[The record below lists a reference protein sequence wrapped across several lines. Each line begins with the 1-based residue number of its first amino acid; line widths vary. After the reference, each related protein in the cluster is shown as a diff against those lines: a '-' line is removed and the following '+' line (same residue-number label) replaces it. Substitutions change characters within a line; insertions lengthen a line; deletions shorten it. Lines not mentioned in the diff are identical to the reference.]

1 MLNIAPELKE
11 LYKQDSVPKA
21 YDIYFP
27 ALDLHITNDRLVDG
41 SFELTESL
49 CSSNDLVF
57 GSCEAAEVRFTV
69 ADIEQDLTGQ
79 WFTIHQIIDDYD
91 PVPFGIFKVG
101 SCKKQSDKRF
111 KDIIAYDA
119 LANIDVDVAG
129 WYNSMF
135 LSGNE
140 KYTLKQFRESL
151 LDYLGIEYEDETL
164 PNDGMIVEK
173 TTDVTQISGREVLQK
188 CVELNG
194 AFGHIN
200 RYGKFEHVI
209 LEPGYGL
216 YPSEDLYPS
225 NGLYPVDEN
234 NTTYINENLIDETVA
249 NSLRRRPVEFEEY
262 TVQEIDKLIIRTEE
276 DDIGSIVGT
285 GSNTYIIQD
294 NFLVYGKSASE
305 LEQITRNAYGNM
317 AKRPYRPYKAEIVGL
332 PYIEVGDTLL
342 FTGDN
347 PITGYVL
354 QRTLFGI
361 QALKDEIITQGK
373 EKREQ
378 NFNINTE
385 IIRQK
390 GRIARI
396 KKDVEG
402 VRIEVED
409 LAAETA
415 SKFEQTAT
423 QISAEVSRAI
433 GKEQELSGRI
443 DVMAGQVVLKVDA
456 NGNVAAV
463 ELDADPSEGTSV
475 KIKADNIQLEG
486 LVTAN
491 GYFKILP
498 DGSMEATNGKFSGS
512 VYSYGNEGS
521 MEITGARLV
530 ARNLNNEVIAWIN
543 PSGEIHGIEVRT
555 VEITCTKLNGST
567 PITSDNV
574 SSQSVYKATYADKAT
589 SADYATEAVH
599 ASFADLA
606 NRTPVADT
614 ARGISYSGDP
624 TNRNGV
630 YLSANYNFR
639 PANDNYSSCGTSE
652 GKWSSV
658 WVYNGNIQS
667 SDIREKKEILPLED
681 DERFLKFAKMIVPYT
696 YKMLNGTSGRK
707 HIGFIAQYVEDAM
720 KECGISDMEFAGL
733 IKAPVYAKKLKDSN
747 GNELNEYDTTSEI
760 IDYTYHLRYEEFIPL
775 IFLWLRSLNID

>member
-225 NGLYPVDEN
+225 NDLYPVDEN

-456 NGNVAAV
+456 NG
-463 ELDADPSEGTSV
+463 
-475 KIKADNIQLEG
+475 
-486 LVTAN
+486 
-491 GYFKILP
+491 Y
-498 DGSMEATNGKFSGS
+498 
-512 VYSYGNEGS
+512 
-521 MEITGARLV
+521 
-530 ARNLNNEVIAWIN
+530 
-543 PSGEIHGIEVRT
+543 
-555 VEITCTKLNGST
+555 
-567 PITSDNV
+567 
-574 SSQSVYKATYADKAT
+574 
-589 SADYATEAVH
+589 
-599 ASFADLA
+599 
-606 NRTPVADT
+606 
-614 ARGISYSGDP
+614 
-624 TNRNGV
+624 
-630 YLSANYNFR
+630 
-639 PANDNYSSCGTSE
+639 
-652 GKWSSV
+652 
-658 WVYNGNIQS
+658 
-667 SDIREKKEILPLED
+667 
-681 DERFLKFAKMIVPYT
+681 
-696 YKMLNGTSGRK
+696 
-707 HIGFIAQYVEDAM
+707 
-720 KECGISDMEFAGL
+720 
-733 IKAPVYAKKLKDSN
+733 
-747 GNELNEYDTTSEI
+747 
-760 IDYTYHLRYEEFIPL
+760 IDYL
-775 IFLWLRSLNID
+775 